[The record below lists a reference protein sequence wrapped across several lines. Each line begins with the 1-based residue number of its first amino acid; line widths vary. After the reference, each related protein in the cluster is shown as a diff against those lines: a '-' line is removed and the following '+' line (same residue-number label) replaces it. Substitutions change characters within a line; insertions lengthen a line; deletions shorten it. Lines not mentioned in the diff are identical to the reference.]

1 MLIGFIGQLLHAFS
15 FAFTFAFVLV
25 KSFTFAFLALLPF
38 PFLLVTGSAVFA
50 EMIRHT
56 ALVTLLL
63 LVVSMSSSFVCIAVV
78 RRHARAFSFTRRSSS
93 PRLLD
98 PAISALVSKFATEV
112 TLAVKLLGHGSNVH
126 R

>member
-15 FAFTFAFVLV
+15 FAFTFAFALV
-25 KSFTFAFLALLPF
+25 KSFAFAFLALLPF

-63 LVVSMSSSFVCIAVV
+63 LVVSMSSCFVCIAVV
-78 RRHARAFSFTRRSSS
+78 RRHVLAFSFVRRSSS
-93 PRLLD
+93 
-98 PAISALVSKFATEV
+98 
-112 TLAVKLLGHGSNVH
+112 H
-126 R
+126 